1 VSARDKTETRGR
13 AAGRQSGAYPRV
25 SASLSVDLAAEDRR
39 AGSALRSSAIGG
51 CPPLELRKL
60 RTQRRSPGELGPA
73 GEPRAK
79 ALRSTRRTTASTVG
93 EEPRAAMPEAP
104 ANGAGGVDR
113 RKLVAPLP
121 PAPLSGVAGLP
132 GLSVFLGELGSPAKG
147 EAATRAARPAA
158 ALLARGLRAVPSV
171 ADVSVSIGGDPA
183 GGRGARRLTAPFRAL
198 LRKRDSR
205 VTAAASPASRP
216 APDSA
221 PAVPSET
228 PALAALQRPIVESAP
243 RDTALPSRPS
253 RLRRASRYI
262 VNGILDVT
270 IRRFRAGTVR
280 DGNARRS

>member
-1 VSARDKTETRGR
+1 VSARDRTETRSR
-13 AAGRQSGAYPRV
+13 ATGWQSGAYPRV

-39 AGSALRSSAIGG
+39 ADSALRSSAIGG

-79 ALRSTRRTTASTVG
+79 ALRSTRRTTASTVD
-93 EEPRAAMPEAP
+93 EEPRAAMPAAA

-132 GLSVFLGELGSPAKG
+132 GLSVDLGELGSPAKR
-147 EAATRAARPAA
+147 EDEPAARPAA
-158 ALLARGLRAVPSV
+158 SLLARGLRAVPSL

-183 GGRGARRLTAPFRAL
+183 RSRSSNRLVAPFRAL
-198 LRKRDSR
+198 LGKRDSR
-205 VTAAASPASRP
+205 VTAAPPASRP
-216 APDSA
+216 AAPSA
-221 PAVPSET
+221 AAVPIGT
-228 PALAALQRPIVESAP
+228 PDLAAPQRPAVESA
-243 RDTALPSRPS
+243 RVGAALPSRPG

-270 IRRFRAGTVR
+270 VRRFRAG
-280 DGNARRS
+280 NARGGNPRRG

>member
-1 VSARDKTETRGR
+1 VSGRDKRETRGR
-13 AAGRQSGAYPRV
+13 GAYPRV

-39 AGSALRSSAIGG
+39 ADATLRSGAIGG
-51 CPPLELRKL
+51 CLPPEPARQ
-60 RTQRRSPGELGPA
+60 RPPRRSPGELGPA
-73 GEPRAK
+73 REPRAK
-79 ALRSTRRTTASTVG
+79 APRST
-93 EEPRAAMPEAP
+93 PRAAASSAGEDSRAAMA
-104 ANGAGGVDR
+104 ANGAER
-113 RKLVAPLP
+113 RKAAATLL
-121 PAPLSGVAGLP
+121 PAPHSGVSGLP

>member
-1 VSARDKTETRGR
+1 MSTRDKKATRPR

-39 AGSALRSSAIGG
+39 AGTALRSGAIGG
-51 CPPLELRKL
+51 CLPPEPGKQRM
-60 RTQRRSPGELGPA
+60 QRRSPGELGPA
-73 GEPRAK
+73 SEPRAK
-79 ALRSTRRTTASTVG
+79 VPRKAPGVAASTAG
-93 EEPRAAMPEAP
+93 EDSRAAMPAGA
-104 ANGAGGVDR
+104 ANGAGGAER
-113 RKLVAPLP
+113 RKVVATLP

-147 EAATRAARPAA
+147 EAATPAGRPAA
-158 ALLARGLRAVPSV
+158 SLLARGLRAVPSL
-171 ADVSVSIGGDPA
+171 AEVSISIGGDPTRN
-183 GGRGARRLTAPFRAL
+183 RGSSRLAAPFRAL

-205 VTAAASPASRP
+205 VTAAPPANRP
-216 APDSA
+216 AAISF

-228 PALAALQRPIVESAP
+228 SAVAAPWRALVESAHLG
-243 RDTALPSRPS
+243 TALSSQPS

-280 DGNARRS
+280 GGNPRRG